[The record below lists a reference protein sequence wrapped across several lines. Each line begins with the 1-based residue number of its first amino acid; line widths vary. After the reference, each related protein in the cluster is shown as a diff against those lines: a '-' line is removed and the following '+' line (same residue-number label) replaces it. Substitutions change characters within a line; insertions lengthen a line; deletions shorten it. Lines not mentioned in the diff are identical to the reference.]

1 MLHRSIS
8 IYFAYFIRFLTA
20 RMSYKGDF
28 IAGVAANFFVTLS
41 GIVFIVILLDGSVVP
56 SLGGWKRE
64 EVLLIYGY
72 SMIPMAIFGCIAP
85 NLYGFGDKYIIQG
98 QFDRVLL
105 RPLDPLAQ
113 VLFES
118 FNLDSI
124 GTFLVGV
131 VLVSWSAGQLGIE
144 FSLLDY
150 LWLLVSAF
158 AGGTILLG
166 IFVILSSLSFH
177 FEDRFGIA
185 APVYSLINFS
195 RYPIP
200 IYNRLIQVILTWV
213 IPFAFASFYPVTRFL
228 GREGFTFY
236 CYITP
241 VVAVVVLL
249 LSRVAWR
256 IGISK
261 YCSTGN

>member
-1 MLHRSIS
+1 
-8 IYFAYFIRFLTA
+8 
-20 RMSYKGDF
+20 MSYKADF
-28 IAGVAANFFVTLS
+28 LAGVAANFFVTLS
-41 GIVFIVILLDGSVVP
+41 GIVYIVILLDGSVVP

-72 SMIPMAIFGCIAP
+72 SMIPMSIFNCIAP

-124 GTFLVGV
+124 GTFLVGL
-131 VLVSWSAGQLGIE
+131 VLIGWSSSQLGIH
-144 FSLLDY
+144 FGAVDY
-150 LWLLVSAF
+150 LWLGLSAI

-195 RYPIP
+195 RYPVP
-200 IYNRLIQVILTWV
+200 IYSKLIQVILTWV
-213 IPFAFASFYPVTRFL
+213 VPFAFASFYPVTRFL
-228 GREGFTFY
+228 GREGFAFY

-241 VVAVVVLL
+241 LVAVVVLM
-249 LSRVAWR
+249 LSRAAWR
-256 IGISK
+256 MGIRK
-261 YCSTGN
+261 YASTGS

>member
-1 MLHRSIS
+1 MVRHSIS
-8 IYFAYFIRFLTA
+8 VYFAYFVRFLSA
-20 RMSYKGDF
+20 RMSYKADF
-28 IAGVAANFFVTLS
+28 IAGVVANFFVTLS
-41 GIVFIVILLDGSVVP
+41 GIVYIVILLDGSVVP

-72 SMIPMAIFGCIAP
+72 SMIPMSIFNCIAP

-124 GTFLVGV
+124 GTFLVGL
-131 VLVSWSAGQLGIE
+131 VLVGWSSTQLGIH
-144 FSLLDY
+144 FSAADY
-150 LWLLVSAF
+150 LWLGISAV

-195 RYPIP
+195 RYPVP
-200 IYNRLIQVILTWV
+200 IYSKLIQVILTWV

-228 GREGFTFY
+228 GRDGFAFY

-241 VVAVVVLL
+241 LMAVVVLS

-256 IGISK
+256 KGIRK
-261 YCSTGN
+261 YASTGS